1 MRKIERFCKYM
12 EYKGLN
18 DNKVTVQLGLSVG
31 TLGKSRKE
39 GRDLSDKVVEQIL
52 NFYTDLNRVW
62 LLTGEGDML
71 RQDVGGVSA
80 VDAGGAE
87 HGASDGVEMVNL
99 VSLSAKGGRLS
110 DYCGQACEYD
120 CEQIASPVGGAELA
134 VRVYGDSMEPDY
146 PNGSLV
152 YVRRINE
159 RAFLEWG
166 KVYVLDTCNGAVI
179 KRLVPS
185 ERDGYVRCVSI
196 NPAPEYAPFEV
207 SLEDVFRVFVVMA
220 CLSMR

>member
-1 MRKIERFCKYM
+1 MSRFDSYMKIKE
-12 EYKGLN
+12 LN
-18 DNKVTVQLGLSVG
+18 DNRVTIECGLSQG
-31 TLGKSRKE
+31 LLSQARKGKSDL
-39 GRDLSDKVVEQIL
+39 GRGAVEKILSVYQ
-52 NFYTDLNRVW
+52 DLNRVW

-71 RQDVGGVSA
+71 RPDVGGVSA
-80 VDAGGAE
+80 VDAGGAD

-120 CEQIASPVGGAELA
+120 CERIASPVGGAELA
-134 VRVYGDSMEPDY
+134 IRVYGDSMSPEY

-152 YVRRINE
+152 YVKRVNE

>member
-1 MRKIERFCKYM
+1 MGDTIKERTLEFIRYKGISMKLFETKCGLSSGYVTSMRKGYGSEK
-12 EYKGLN
+12 LN
-18 DNKVTVQLGLSVG
+18 NVLSAFPE
-31 TLGKSRKE
+31 LSRE
-39 GRDLSDKVVEQIL
+39 
-52 NFYTDLNRVW
+52 W
-62 LLTGEGDML
+62 LLYGEGEML
-71 RQDVGGVSA
+71 RPDAGGVSS
-80 VDAGGAE
+80 VDAGGSE

-120 CEQIASPVGGAELA
+120 CERIASPVGGAELA

-152 YVRRINE
+152 YVRRVNE

-185 ERDGYVRCVSI
+185 EREGYVRCVSI